1 MKQYKLIC
9 GEYSIKLEA
18 YNQDKLKEEIRSAAT
33 MAAVQLNHQHRQ
45 EGAGCFEYL
54 SLGCSQV
61 SVVSDDENEGK
72 FV

>member
-1 MKQYKLIC
+1 
-9 GEYSIKLEA
+9 
-18 YNQDKLKEEIRSAAT
+18 

-61 SVVSDDENEGK
+61 RVVSDDENDYRNYSRPRGRPCAGGLSMCVYREDLSDPNK
-72 FV
+72 TLSCL